1 MRHIHLALGI
11 LVATLHAGA
20 MAQETESF
28 PDNASDDELVERR
41 NLAEDNR
48 SASTP
53 TTLIESAAD
62 SALGQVVTP
71 DTSALTDPRQQS
83 NPADADQA
91 TIPSPSQTDNRQT
104 APTLASE
111 TSAPAAV
118 ENVLPG
124 VQEPERGYIS
134 DKFYVPVRSL
144 PSTDGRVVHNGLKSG
159 TPLTVLSIQ
168 DDWARIRTDLDQRGW
183 IQARFVSKKPIA
195 RTLLIEKEQA
205 YKALDQR
212 YTEQESTV
220 AELREQLAS
229 QDTDLGEVNGENQA
243 LKRKLSAFS
252 GNGGDPTMLND
263 QIQSLVERNHLLTQE
278 NDVLKARLTDF
289 DSDEFHRSFLYGA
302 FAVFLGAIL
311 SVLIPK
317 LRGRKRLAGWQ

>member
-28 PDNASDDELVERR
+28 SDNASDDELVERS
-41 NLAEDNR
+41 NLGEDNR
-48 SASTP
+48 PASTP
-53 TTLIESAAD
+53 TTQIESAAD
-62 SALGQVVTP
+62 SALGQVVTS
-71 DTSALTDPRQQS
+71 DTVTITDPRKQLKLVE
-83 NPADADQA
+83 ADQA
-91 TIPSPSQTDNRQT
+91 MTPSPSQTDNRQT
-104 APTLASE
+104 APTVANE
-111 TSAPAAV
+111 TSAPAPT
-118 ENVLPG
+118 ENVVPE

-144 PSTDGRVVHNGLKSG
+144 PSADGRVVHNGLKSG

-183 IQARFVSKKPIA
+183 IQARYVSKKPIA

-212 YTEQESTV
+212 YTEQKSTV
-220 AELREQLAS
+220 TELREQLAS
-229 QDTDLGEVNGENQA
+229 RDTDLGEVNGENQA
-243 LKRKLSAFS
+243 LKRQLSAFS

-263 QIQSLVERNHLLTQE
+263 QIQSLVEQNHLLTQE

>member
-1 MRHIHLALGI
+1 
-11 LVATLHAGA
+11 

-28 PDNASDDELVERR
+28 SDNASDDELVERS
-41 NLAEDNR
+41 NLGEDNR
-48 SASTP
+48 PTSTP
-53 TTLIESAAD
+53 TTQIESAAG
-62 SALGQVVTP
+62 SALGQVVTS
-71 DTSALTDPRQQS
+71 DTVTITDPRKQLKLVE
-83 NPADADQA
+83 ADQA
-91 TIPSPSQTDNRQT
+91 MTPSPSQTDNRQT
-104 APTLASE
+104 APTVANE
-111 TSAPAAV
+111 TSAPAPT
-118 ENVLPG
+118 ENVVPE

-144 PSTDGRVVHNGLKSG
+144 PSADGRVVHNGLKSG

-183 IQARFVSKKPIA
+183 IQARYVSKKPIA

-212 YTEQESTV
+212 YTEQKSTV
-220 AELREQLAS
+220 TELREQLAS
-229 QDTDLGEVNGENQA
+229 RDTDLGEVNGENQA
-243 LKRKLSAFS
+243 LKRQLSAFS

-263 QIQSLVERNHLLTQE
+263 QIQSLVEQNHLLTQE

>member
-1 MRHIHLALGI
+1 
-11 LVATLHAGA
+11 

-28 PDNASDDELVERR
+28 SDNASDDELVERS
-41 NLAEDNR
+41 NLGEDNR
-48 SASTP
+48 PTSTP
-53 TTLIESAAD
+53 TTQIESAAG
-62 SALGQVVTP
+62 SALGQVVTS
-71 DTSALTDPRQQS
+71 DTVTITDPRKQLKLVE
-83 NPADADQA
+83 ADQA
-91 TIPSPSQTDNRQT
+91 MTPSPSQTDNRQT
-104 APTLASE
+104 APTVANE
-111 TSAPAAV
+111 TSAPAPA
-118 ENVLPG
+118 ENVVPE

-144 PSTDGRVVHNGLKSG
+144 PSADGRVVHNGLKSG

-183 IQARFVSKKPIA
+183 IQARYVSKKPIA

-212 YTEQESTV
+212 YTGQKSTV
-220 AELREQLAS
+220 TELREQLAS
-229 QDTDLGEVNGENQA
+229 RDTDLGEVNGENQA
-243 LKRKLSAFS
+243 LKRQLSAFS

-263 QIQSLVERNHLLTQE
+263 QIQSLVEQNHLLTQE

>member
-1 MRHIHLALGI
+1 
-11 LVATLHAGA
+11 
-20 MAQETESF
+20 
-28 PDNASDDELVERR
+28 
-41 NLAEDNR
+41 
-48 SASTP
+48 
-53 TTLIESAAD
+53 
-62 SALGQVVTP
+62 
-71 DTSALTDPRQQS
+71 
-83 NPADADQA
+83 
-91 TIPSPSQTDNRQT
+91 
-104 APTLASE
+104 
-111 TSAPAAV
+111 
-118 ENVLPG
+118 

-144 PSTDGRVVHNGLKSG
+144 PSADGRVVHNGLKSG

-183 IQARFVSKKPIA
+183 IQARYVSKKPIA

-212 YTEQESTV
+212 YTEQKSTV
-220 AELREQLAS
+220 TELREQLAS
-229 QDTDLGEVNGENQA
+229 RDTDLGEVNGENQA
-243 LKRKLSAFS
+243 LKRQLSAFS

-263 QIQSLVERNHLLTQE
+263 QIQSLVEQNHLLTQE

>member
-11 LVATLHAGA
+11 LAVTLHTGA
-20 MAQETESF
+20 VTQETESF
-28 PDNASDDELVERR
+28 PNNANDDEMLERSD
-41 NLAEDNR
+41 LAEESR
-48 SASTP
+48 SARTP
-53 TTLIESAAD
+53 TTQSESAAE
-62 SALGQVVTP
+62 SAE
-71 DTSALTDPRQQS
+71 LTDPRQQS
-83 NPADADQA
+83 NPADADQSM
-91 TIPSPSQTDNRQT
+91 TPRPRQTDNRQM
-104 APTLASE
+104 APAVASE

-118 ENVLPG
+118 ENVIPE

-144 PSTDGRVVHNGLKSG
+144 PSPDGRVIHNGLKSG
-159 TPLTVLSIQ
+159 TPLTVLSIEG
-168 DDWARIRTDLDQRGW
+168 DWARIRTDLDQQGW
-183 IQARFVSKKPIA
+183 IQARFVSKNPIA
-195 RTLLIEKEQA
+195 RILLIEKEQA

-212 YTEQESTV
+212 FTEQTSTV
-220 AELREQLAS
+220 AKLREQLAS
-229 QDTDLGEVNGENQA
+229 RDTDLGEVSGEYQA
-243 LKRKLSAFS
+243 LKAQLNAFA
-252 GNGGDPTMLND
+252 GNGGDPTMLNE
-263 QIQSLVERNHLLTQE
+263 QIQSLVEQNHLLTQE

>member
-11 LVATLHAGA
+11 LAATLHTGA
-20 MAQETESF
+20 VAQETESF
-28 PDNASDDELVERR
+28 PDDASFDEMVERS
-41 NLAEDNR
+41 NLAEENPP
-48 SASTP
+48 ASTP
-53 TTLIESAAD
+53 TTQIDSAAER
-62 SALGQVVTP
+62 ALGHVATP
-71 DTSALTDPRQQS
+71 NTAALTDPRQQA

-91 TIPSPSQTDNRQT
+91 NTPRPSQTDNRQT
-104 APTLASE
+104 APTVASQ

-118 ENVLPG
+118 EDVDPE

-195 RTLLIEKEQA
+195 RTLLVEKEQA

-212 YTEQESTV
+212 YTEQKSTL

-229 QDTDLGEVNGENQA
+229 RDTDLGEVNGEYQA
-243 LKRKLSAFS
+243 LKTQLNAFA

-263 QIQSLVERNHLLTQE
+263 QIQSLVKQNHLLTQE

>member
-1 MRHIHLALGI
+1 
-11 LVATLHAGA
+11 

-28 PDNASDDELVERR
+28 SDNASDDELVERS
-41 NLAEDNR
+41 NLGEDNR
-48 SASTP
+48 PTSTP
-53 TTLIESAAD
+53 TTQIESAAG
-62 SALGQVVTP
+62 SALGQVVTS
-71 DTSALTDPRQQS
+71 DTVTITDPRKQLKLVE
-83 NPADADQA
+83 ADHAM
-91 TIPSPSQTDNRQT
+91 TPSPSQTDNRQT
-104 APTLASE
+104 VPTVANE
-111 TSAPAAV
+111 TSAPAPV
-118 ENVLPG
+118 ENVVPE

-144 PSTDGRVVHNGLKSG
+144 PSADGRVVHNGLKSG

-183 IQARFVSKKPIA
+183 IQARYVSKKPIA

-212 YTEQESTV
+212 YTEQKSTV
-220 AELREQLAS
+220 TELREQLAS
-229 QDTDLGEVNGENQA
+229 RDTDLGEVNGENQA
-243 LKRKLSAFS
+243 LKRQLSAFS

-263 QIQSLVERNHLLTQE
+263 QIQSLVEQNHLLTQE